1 MAPLQADEQTL
12 VPAFRSNEPYGWLS
26 GDDSY
31 RLPPEWLAMMA
42 DIPEK
47 QSARILASIDAD
59 SFARYAMYV
68 NPIFADPSHGLL
80 SLAERELI
88 GVVVSSINRCVTCS
102 IIHEYKLG
110 QLIGDHSRARRI
122 AINYRT
128 VELSAQERAMADFA
142 VKVTEAPGKLEPS
155 DLQNLRDAGLSDARI
170 FYVIETAAIYNSTNR
185 IMSADGMRPDVEFM
199 TAIVP
204 RG

>member
-1 MAPLQADEQTL
+1 VAPLRADEQTL

-68 NPIFADPSHGLL
+68 NPIVAEPGHELL

-88 GVVVSSINRCVTCS
+88 GVVVSSI
-102 IIHEYKLG
+102 
-110 QLIGDHSRARRI
+110 
-122 AINYRT
+122 
-128 VELSAQERAMADFA
+128 
-142 VKVTEAPGKLEPS
+142 
-155 DLQNLRDAGLSDARI
+155 
-170 FYVIETAAIYNSTNR
+170 
-185 IMSADGMRPDVEFM
+185 
-199 TAIVP
+199 
-204 RG
+204 